1 MIIRP
6 AEIYK
11 RASEKNSLDL
21 DVVVSVGESVFGELL
36 KLVNDPKDLAYE
48 LDHVG
53 TFILR
58 HKSFLTRLASARRF
72 SDQIF
77 EDKYAHIEKMI
88 EDYKTKK
95 MSFKQFKYEYR
106 QNKAL
111 QQS

>member
-11 RASEKNSLDL
+11 RASDKSGLSGEL
-21 DVVVSVGESVFGELL
+21 VTSVGETVFSRLL
-36 KLVNDPKDLAYE
+36 ECMNDPKDLAYE

-58 HKSFLTRLASARRF
+58 HKSALRRIASARKF

-77 EDKYAHIEKMI
+77 LDRYAHLEAMI
-88 EDYKTKK
+88 EDFKTKK
-95 MSFKQFKYEYR
+95 ATFKQYKDEYK
-106 QNKAL
+106 QKKAL
-111 QQS
+111 